1 MQVVW
6 IMQPDLSGHYKSQ
19 GESLVTQGHM
29 NFKRLEKRCCK
40 ILCPSFLQE
49 EFGNMTGND
58 II

>member
-1 MQVVW
+1 MVECHLKA
-6 IMQPDLSGHYKSQ
+6 DLSGQCKSQ
-19 GESLVTQGHM
+19 SESLDTQGPM
-29 NFKRLEKRCCK
+29 KFKRLEKRSCM